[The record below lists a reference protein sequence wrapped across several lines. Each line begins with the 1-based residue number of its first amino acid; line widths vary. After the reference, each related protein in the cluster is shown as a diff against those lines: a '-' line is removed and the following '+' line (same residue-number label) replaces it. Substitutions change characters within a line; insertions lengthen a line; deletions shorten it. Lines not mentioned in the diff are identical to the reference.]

1 MPANHT
7 KIPCKTCKIPCGKLL
22 SGAGQRRPSWQP
34 LNTETSGCDPSST
47 SCAQRRKL
55 CTARYASDI
64 FSIWGGAALLENR
77 LLLPWDCYVL
87 SLLLQCAEPASMS
100 PAQDVKPGKARVI
113 KCLMENMAQVGNRA
127 SDIDIIVLAHVKGII
142 VLTWHRG

>member
-1 MPANHT
+1 
-7 KIPCKTCKIPCGKLL
+7 
-22 SGAGQRRPSWQP
+22 
-34 LNTETSGCDPSST
+34 
-47 SCAQRRKL
+47 
-55 CTARYASDI
+55 
-64 FSIWGGAALLENR
+64 
-77 LLLPWDCYVL
+77 
-87 SLLLQCAEPASMS
+87 MS